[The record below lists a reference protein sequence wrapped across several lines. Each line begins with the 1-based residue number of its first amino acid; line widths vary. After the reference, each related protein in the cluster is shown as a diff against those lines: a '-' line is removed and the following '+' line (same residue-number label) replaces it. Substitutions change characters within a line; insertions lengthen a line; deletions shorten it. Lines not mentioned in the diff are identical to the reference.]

1 MNIHFTEE
9 AIHNLLEKS
18 YSNYICIIYEV
29 GGCGSPL
36 DGTIHLQLT
45 KTIPSSYVNISTN
58 WIPIYT
64 ERSTL
69 MFLEDKLTID
79 FQPSGYL
86 VKSNNQIYGYSLSIE
101 NEHDS

>member
-1 MNIHFTEE
+1 MDIQFTEQ

-18 YSNYICIIYEV
+18 YSNYICIMYEV

-45 KTIPSSYVNISTN
+45 KTIPPSYVTILTN
-58 WIPIYT
+58 WVPIYT

-79 FQPSGYL
+79 YQPSGYL
-86 VKSNNQIYGYSLSIE
+86 VRGNNQLYGYSSSIE
-101 NEHDS
+101 NKHDS